1 MKPAQLRLQEEGR
14 KMNQMNIFTKLILQ
28 IAENMKNRVIIIV
41 LSVAV
46 LAVVLFFQ
54 LRGDKK
60 TGNLAPGV
68 HQVKAEEVLQTNSY
82 TYVRVSEGRQD
93 YWCAINKSNIEVGKT
108 YYWLK
113 GGEMIQFHSKELDRV
128 FDRIFFV
135 ETLSET
141 PILEENPIMKGSST
155 GRQIVAEK
163 QGLTVDRAE
172 GGITIGELFANRK
185 TYAGKSV
192 KIRGEVVKYSPH
204 IMNRNWV
211 HVQDGTKDGSDYDL
225 VVTTQDS
232 IHVGE
237 TRIFEGIISL
247 DVDFGSG
254 YTYDVIMHD
263 ARAN

>member
-1 MKPAQLRLQEEGR
+1 
-14 KMNQMNIFTKLILQ
+14 
-28 IAENMKNRVIIIV
+28 MKNRIIIII
-41 LSVAV
+41 LSVVV

-60 TGNLAPGV
+60 TENLAPGV

-93 YWCAINKSNIEVGKT
+93 YWCATGKSDIEVGKT
-108 YYWLK
+108 YFWLK
-113 GGEMIQFHSKELDRV
+113 GGEMNKFHSKELDRV
-128 FDRIFFV
+128 FDRIFFL

-141 PILEENPIMKGSST
+141 PILAESPMTGGTSS

-163 QGLTVDRAE
+163 QGISVDKAE
-172 GGITIGELFANRK
+172 GGVTIAELYANRK
-185 TYAGKSV
+185 SFAGKPV
-192 KIRGEVVKYSPH
+192 KIRGEVVKFSPH
-204 IMNRNWV
+204 IMNKNWV

-232 IHVGE
+232 IPVGE
-237 TRIFEGIISL
+237 TRIFEGVVSL

-254 YTYDVIMHD
+254 YRYDVIMQD
-263 ARAN
+263 ARTK